1 MQTETRRIR
10 YFVGREQV
18 DPAGRYLDATA
29 SLWLYTIGSE
39 LAWTKG

>member
-18 DPAGRYLDATA
+18 DPAGRYLGRPQPA
-29 SLWLYTIGSE
+29 SGTTLSVVS
-39 LAWTKG
+39 